1 MYLNNK
7 DLVTFAYL
15 ITRDGQQPELAKK
28 IADLLKTRIEET
40 DRTIDN
46 LIALKEELHD
56 AELAVLE
63 TFPND

>member
-7 DLVTFAYL
+7 DFVTFAYL
-15 ITRDGQQPELAKK
+15 LARDGQQPELAKK
-28 IADLLKTRIEET
+28 IADLLKNRIEKT

-46 LIALKEELHD
+46 LIALKEKMHD